1 MEAVQSSLTFNTA
14 GLLFPAI
21 SLLMLAYTNRFLG
34 LTSAARNLAARY
46 RQVPD
51 ALVLQQVRSL
61 RQRLWLVRHTQAM
74 GVLSLLSCTICLAML
89 FFGRQNLAQ
98 LAFGVSL
105 VFMLVSLAAS
115 LAEIHLSI
123 RAIQI
128 ELDGLA
134 ESAS

>member
-1 MEAVQSSLTFNTA
+1 MDASQPALSFNTA

-46 RQVPD
+46 RQAPD
-51 ALVLQQVRSL
+51 KLVLQQVRSL

-74 GVLSLLSCTICLAML
+74 GVLSLLSCTICLAAL
-89 FFGRQNLAQ
+89 FLGRQDMAQ
-98 LAFGVSL
+98 LAFACSL
-105 VFMLVSLAAS
+105 IFMLVSLAAS
-115 LAEIHLSI
+115 LGEIHLSI

-128 ELDGLA
+128 ELDALA
-134 ESAS
+134 ESAP